1 MVNYTNRV
9 MTAIESAMGHEIA
22 WPDRQERAV
31 NSAHFTGLGFP
42 GCIGLVDST
51 LLKLSQR
58 PRDDGE
64 TYFDRKMPGSCHDLT
79 CLRRSLLWGRLGSAQ
94 LFDNGQYLLGDSGYI
109 PLDRLVCSYKRT
121 GDDMD
126 KVDFNTCIVH
136 ARVGNEHCIGILK
149 ARWHSLKEIRMQLRN
164 PAENAHVI
172 RWIRCCFIL
181 HNFLIWR
188 RDEWS
193 EDDHPIEVEAAD
205 DLGPPPQDARE
216 CNRRGD
222 LKL

>member
-22 WPDRQERAV
+22 WPDCQERAV
-31 NSAHFTGLGFP
+31 NSAHFAALGFP
-42 GCIGLVDST
+42 GCIGLVICDQN
-51 LLKLSQR
+51 KR
-58 PRDDGE
+58 VI
-64 TYFDRKMPGSCHDLT
+64 YFFAGPHGSCHDLT
-79 CLRRSLLWGRLGSAQ
+79 CLRRSSLWGRLGFAQ

-126 KVDFNTCIVH
+126 KVDFNTCIAH
-136 ARVGNEHCIGILK
+136 TRVGNEHCIGILK
-149 ARWHSLKEIRMQLRN
+149 TRWHSLKEIRTQLRN
-164 PAENAHVI
+164 PAENAYVI

-188 RDEWS
+188 SDEWS
-193 EDDHPIEVEAAD
+193 EDDHPIELETAD
-205 DLGPPPQDARE
+205 DLGPPP
-216 CNRRGD
+216 
-222 LKL
+222 